1 LLLEGSQQICGRHFG
16 SITSV
21 TGEVVFNTGM
31 VGYTKALTDPGSK
44 DRKPLVQCANAGVIP
59 ILGAAI
65 LLLIAASIASLLPA
79 ARAARVD
86 VMQALR
92 SE

>member
-1 LLLEGSQQICGRHFG
+1 L
-16 SITSV
+16 
-21 TGEVVFNTGM
+21 FN
-31 VGYTKALTDPGSK
+31 
-44 DRKPLVQCANAGVIP
+44 VQLPGVIP

-79 ARAARVD
+79 ARAASVD
-86 VMQALR
+86 VVQALR